1 MSTACPVPTP
11 PPSPAPRR
19 FEPPGWRL
27 PLPEPRLRSLLVDA
41 AERARH
47 PHAEARELAPGLHE
61 LVARHGQGDDLPSRG
76 ELRFHG
82 IGPAAAFARARRG
95 TCSEALEFGRA
106 GPLPGVHAYI
116 VGGPGGRDTAV
127 AALELERL
135 GATLGPVGAVLAV
148 PARGT
153 ALFLA
158 PLACGLRP
166 TLARVGRFRQFWCS
180 DADDVPLQLHES
192 LRFLATWTANA
203 HARLP
208 GPVSP
213 ALYWQRPGSALTVL
227 IADVREPFD
236 PPDLL
241 RPAA

>member
-1 MSTACPVPTP
+1 MYKRQPL
-11 PPSPAPRR
+11 PSPAPRR

-47 PHAEARELAPGLHE
+47 PQAEARELAPGLHE
-61 LVARHGQGDDLPSRG
+61 LVARDGLDLPLPSRG

-82 IGPAAAFARARRG
+82 IGPAAAFSRARRG

-135 GATLGPVGAVLAV
+135 GATLGPAGAVLAV

-166 TLARVGRFRQFWCS
+166 TLARVGRFRQFWSS

-213 ALYWQRPGSALTVL
+213 ALYWQRPGAALTVL
-227 IADVREPFD
+227 VADVREPFD
-236 PPDLL
+236 PPRLL
-241 RPAA
+241 YGSAA